1 MYVGPPQPTLSILP
15 LNKMFQLQDVKS
27 LTFPL
32 LLLVQLL
39 DLLSLFDALNI
50 HNAFFVDNEVV

>member
-1 MYVGPPQPTLSILP
+1 MYVGLLQPTLSILP

-27 LTFPL
+27 LTFP